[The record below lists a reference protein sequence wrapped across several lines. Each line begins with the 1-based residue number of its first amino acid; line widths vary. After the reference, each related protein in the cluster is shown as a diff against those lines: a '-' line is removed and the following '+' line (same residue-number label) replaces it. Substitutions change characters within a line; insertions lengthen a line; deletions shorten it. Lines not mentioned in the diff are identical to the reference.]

1 MGIFNFFKRR
11 RRKIKPERRML
22 SEEELE
28 EIRKKNEELEHIKI
42 TFVPKLCP
50 KCGSMMSVRK
60 LGVWGY
66 WCNECEFW
74 WGTYDPYPIVKKGD
88 KKQEQKK

>member
-1 MGIFNFFKRR
+1 MFF
-11 RRKIKPERRML
+11 RRKEKSEVEL
-22 SEEELE
+22 SEQ
-28 EIRKKNEELEHIKI
+28 EIAEIKRKNDEMENIRI
-42 TFVPKLCP
+42 TFTPKLCP

-74 WGTYDPYPIVKKGD
+74 WGTYDPYPIEKVVNKKR
-88 KKQEQKK
+88 KKDNDS